1 MMIQQRMS
9 MKLQQKP
16 VLTQSLRQLVELLA
30 LNKLELRD
38 EINQELEENPVLEL
52 ASEPDLAAAAD
63 GELPSTEL
71 EPAAAEEPAPD
82 EAVNA
87 LDDIDFEKFYEDYLD
102 ATPRSGP
109 SEVFEKP
116 SFELFLSSPTTLT
129 DHLIWQLG
137 MAAVGQAV
145 HRAAEFIIGNLSDN
159 AKLNISLAEVAES
172 VEVDLAE
179 VERALRLVQEFDPL
193 GVAARDLRECL
204 LIQLRAIEG
213 ENCLAFDIL
222 SDHFDLLEGGDVARM
237 AIAAKATEHD
247 VENALAM
254 IRTLDPRP
262 GQRFQQSQN
271 RYVEPDVFFVKAG
284 DGFRVVLNEEDL
296 PELRVNGSYRKLLAR
311 GKSDKDVRNYVK
323 ERYSSAL
330 QLLRNIE
337 QRRQTIRRTCE
348 AIVRRQTEFLANG
361 LDDLRPMMIKDVAE
375 EIGVHPSTVSRAVS
389 NKYAHTPHGVYE
401 LRYFFWEG
409 VQGPS
414 GASMPLV
421 LLKRKVK
428 QMIEA
433 EDPTKPLTDDKLS
446 EMLKVDGIH
455 VTRRTVAKYREDLG
469 VPSTHKRR
477 RKG

>member
-1 MMIQQRMS
+1 MMMQQRMS

-38 EINQELEENPVLEL
+38 EINQKLEENPVLEL
-52 ASEPDLAAAAD
+52 ASDADETAAAGDDAAPETAAD
-63 GELPSTEL
+63 
-71 EPAAAEEPAPD
+71 EPAD
-82 EAVNA
+82 EAANA

-102 ATPRSGP
+102 ATPRNAP
-109 SEVFEKP
+109 SEVIERP
-116 SFELFLSSPTTLT
+116 SFELFLSSPTTLN
-129 DHLIWQLG
+129 DHLLWQLG
-137 MAAVGQAV
+137 MSAVDEAV
-145 HRAAEFIIGNLSDN
+145 NRAAEFIIGNLSDN
-159 AKLNISLAEVAES
+159 THLTMSLEEVAES
-172 VEVDLAE
+172 TEVDSSVAE
-179 VERALRLVQEFDPL
+179 KALRLVQEFDPL

-222 SDHFDLLEGGDVARM
+222 SDHFELLERADTAR
-237 AIAAKATEHD
+237 IAASMRASERD
-247 VENALAM
+247 VEQAIAM
-254 IRTLDPRP
+254 IRALDPRP
-262 GQRFQQSQN
+262 GQQYQQAQN
-271 RYVEPDVFFVKAG
+271 RYVEPDVYFVKTAE
-284 DGFRVVLNEEDL
+284 GFRVVLNEEDL
-296 PELRVNGSYRKLLAR
+296 PDLRINRSYRRLLER

-348 AIVRRQTEFLANG
+348 AIVRRQTDFLANG
-361 LDDLRPMMIKDVAE
+361 LEHLRPMMIKDVAE
-375 EIGVHPSTVSRAVS
+375 EIGVHPSTVSRAVA
-389 NKYAHTPHGVYE
+389 NKYAHSPHGVYE
-401 LRYFFWEG
+401 LRFFFWEG

-414 GASMPLV
+414 GSSMPLI

-428 QMIEA
+428 RMIEA
-433 EDPTKPLTDDKLS
+433 EDPKKPLTDDKLS
-446 EMLKVDGIH
+446 EMLKEDGIH

>member
-1 MMIQQRMS
+1 MMQKRMS

-38 EINQELEENPVLEL
+38 EINQKLEENPVLEL
-52 ASEPDLAAAAD
+52 ASDADQTAAAGDDAAPETAAD
-63 GELPSTEL
+63 
-71 EPAAAEEPAPD
+71 EPAD
-82 EAVNA
+82 EAANA

-102 ATPRSGP
+102 ATPRNAP
-109 SEVFEKP
+109 SEVIERP
-116 SFELFLSSPTTLT
+116 SFELFLSSPTTLN
-129 DHLIWQLG
+129 DHLLWQLG
-137 MAAVGQAV
+137 MSAVDEAV
-145 HRAAEFIIGNLSDN
+145 NRAAEFIIGNLSDN
-159 AKLNISLAEVAES
+159 THLTMSLEEVAES
-172 VEVDLAE
+172 TEVDSSVAE
-179 VERALRLVQEFDPL
+179 KALRLVQEFDPL

-222 SDHFDLLEGGDVARM
+222 SDHFELLERADTAR
-237 AIAAKATEHD
+237 IAASMRASERD
-247 VENALAM
+247 VEQAIAM
-254 IRTLDPRP
+254 IRALDPQP
-262 GQRFQQSQN
+262 GQQYQQAQN
-271 RYVEPDVFFVKAG
+271 RYVEPDVYFVKTAE
-284 DGFRVVLNEEDL
+284 GFRVVLNEEDL
-296 PELRVNGSYRKLLAR
+296 PDLRINRSYRRLLER

-348 AIVRRQTEFLANG
+348 AIVRRQTDFLANG
-361 LDDLRPMMIKDVAE
+361 LEHLRPMMIKDVAE
-375 EIGVHPSTVSRAVS
+375 EIGVHPSTVSRAVA
-389 NKYAHTPHGVYE
+389 NKYAHSPHGVYE
-401 LRYFFWEG
+401 LRFFFWEG

-414 GASMPLV
+414 GSSMPLI

-428 QMIEA
+428 RMIEA
-433 EDPTKPLTDDKLS
+433 EDPKKPLTDDKLS
-446 EMLKVDGIH
+446 EMLKEDGIH

>member
-1 MMIQQRMS
+1 
-9 MKLQQKP
+9 
-16 VLTQSLRQLVELLA
+16 
-30 LNKLELRD
+30 
-38 EINQELEENPVLEL
+38 
-52 ASEPDLAAAAD
+52 
-63 GELPSTEL
+63 
-71 EPAAAEEPAPD
+71 
-82 EAVNA
+82 
-87 LDDIDFEKFYEDYLD
+87 
-102 ATPRSGP
+102 
-109 SEVFEKP
+109 
-116 SFELFLSSPTTLT
+116 
-129 DHLIWQLG
+129 
-137 MAAVGQAV
+137 MA
-145 HRAAEFIIGNLSDN
+145 RI
-159 AKLNISLAEVAES
+159 
-172 VEVDLAE
+172 
-179 VERALRLVQEFDPL
+179 
-193 GVAARDLRECL
+193 
-204 LIQLRAIEG
+204 
-213 ENCLAFDIL
+213 
-222 SDHFDLLEGGDVARM
+222 
-237 AIAAKATEHD
+237 AIAAKVNEHD

-254 IRTLDPRP
+254 IRALDPRP

-271 RYVEPDVFFVKAG
+271 RYVEPDVFFVN
-284 DGFRVVLNEEDL
+284 GFRVVLNEEDL

-477 RKG
+477 RKA